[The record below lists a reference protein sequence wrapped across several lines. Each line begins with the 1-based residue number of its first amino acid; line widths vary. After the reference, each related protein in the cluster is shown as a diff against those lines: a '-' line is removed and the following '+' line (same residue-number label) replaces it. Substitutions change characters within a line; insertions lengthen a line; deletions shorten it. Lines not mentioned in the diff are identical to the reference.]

1 MRKKNSG
8 LGRGLDAIFLENSLE
23 KTTAGGENIITI
35 LKLSMIDPKSD
46 QPRKYF
52 DKEALEEL
60 AASIREN
67 GLLQPILVREYGE
80 GRYQII
86 AGERRFRACKLAE
99 IEEIPAIILER
110 DDRKVAE
117 LSLIENIQREDLN
130 PVEEALAFKA
140 LSDEYGLTQEELA
153 EKVGKSR
160 SAIANSTRL
169 LDLPKDVLEMVA
181 NGDISAGHGR
191 TLLGLKNRENM
202 LLLANKVVEYDL
214 SVRQLEEEVKRM
226 NKMKPV
232 VEEEEEELPFVDYFR
247 EMELRIQS
255 HLGRVVK
262 IKGSGKKKS
271 LTLFYEDNEDL
282 DELDRITY
290 TDYVGLMMSS
300 VTTIINAI
308 TYVLVAFVAVS
319 LIVSSIMIGVIT
331 LISVQERTKEIGILR
346 AIGASKRNVS
356 SMFNAETVIIGFTS
370 GLLGVVITYLL
381 CIPINMI
388 LHALT
393 GIANLSAYLP
403 LPVAVTLVIISVL
416 LTLISGIIPSRS
428 AAKKDPVVALRTE

>member
-1 MRKKNSG
+1 MRKKNAG

-23 KTTAGGENIITI
+23 NTTAGGENIITI

-60 AASIREN
+60 SSSIKEN

-86 AGERRFRACKLAE
+86 AGERRFRASKLAE
-99 IEEIPAIILER
+99 LEEIPAIILDR

-130 PVEEALAFKA
+130 PIEEALAYRA
-140 LSDEYGLTQEELA
+140 LANEYGLTQEELS

-169 LDLPKDVLEMVA
+169 LDLPEDVLEMVA

-191 TLLGLKNRENM
+191 TILGLKARENM

-214 SVRQLEEEVKRM
+214 SVRQLEEEVKKM

-232 VEEEEEELPFVDYFR
+232 IEEEEEEELPVVDYFR

-262 IKGSGKKKS
+262 IKGSGRKKS
-271 LTLFYEDNEDL
+271 VTLFYEDNEDL
-282 DELDRITY
+282 DEL
-290 TDYVGLMMSS
+290 LK
-300 VTTIINAI
+300 TICGNDF
-308 TYVLVAFVAVS
+308 LD
-319 LIVSSIMIGVIT
+319 
-331 LISVQERTKEIGILR
+331 E
-346 AIGASKRNVS
+346 N
-356 SMFNAETVIIGFTS
+356 
-370 GLLGVVITYLL
+370 
-381 CIPINMI
+381 
-388 LHALT
+388 
-393 GIANLSAYLP
+393 
-403 LPVAVTLVIISVL
+403 
-416 LTLISGIIPSRS
+416 
-428 AAKKDPVVALRTE
+428 